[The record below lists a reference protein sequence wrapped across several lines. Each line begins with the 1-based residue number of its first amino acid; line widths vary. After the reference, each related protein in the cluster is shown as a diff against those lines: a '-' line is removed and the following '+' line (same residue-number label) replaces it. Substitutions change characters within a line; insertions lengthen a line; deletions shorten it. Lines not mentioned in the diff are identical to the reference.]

1 MLHQSAEIDLESFQL
16 ALERTQLI
24 DYMINNISNLI
35 FVINKNNHLVYVNDA
50 VVRKYQYTKEELL
63 RMSISDIDVDFKVPE
78 GFWEE
83 FEVKKILH
91 FHSIHKDKNGTLH
104 PVLVNAHYVEY
115 ENKVYSFG
123 VVEDQSYIQKLLDT
137 QDGFVIL
144 TDGHKL
150 VMANA
155 KMYQFFGYSDYLDFM
170 KEHDCICNFF
180 ITEDGFIHNQATWIQ
195 DVCRMKHGNAKVKI
209 KNITK
214 NEDDI
219 FLVRASS
226 FDENRFVVT
235 FTDITDAEK
244 YKATLEHLAIT
255 DGLTQLFNR
264 RYFNKILPREIK
276 RAKRTGSKIA
286 FIMLD
291 VDYFK
296 LYNDTY
302 GHLNG
307 DEVLIAISKS
317 MQEYFN
323 RGSDF
328 CFRLG
333 GEEFGI
339 ICSLDSQEKVYQRT
353 EQLRNDIEELHI
365 EHERNIASKYVTVS
379 IGITLC
385 NGTMSS
391 ESLYTKADIE
401 LYKAKESG
409 RNRVCMN
416 VEKK

>member
-1 MLHQSAEIDLESFQL
+1 MQTTIPAQASLESL
-16 ALERTQLI
+16 PLEGTTFI
-24 DYMINNISNLI
+24 DYMINNINNLI
-35 FVINKNNHLVYVNDA
+35 FVADQQGRFVYVNDA

-63 RMSISDIDVDFKVPE
+63 SMSINDIDVDYKE
-78 GFWEE
+78 AENFWEE
-83 FEVKKILH
+83 FANKKLLQ
-91 FHSIHKDKNGTLH
+91 FHSIHKDKNGVLY
-104 PVLVNAHYVEY
+104 PVLINAHYVEY
-115 ENKVYSFG
+115 ENKIYNFG
-123 VVEDQSYIQKLLDT
+123 VVEDQSYVQKLLDT

-155 KMYQFFGYSDYLDFM
+155 KMYQFFGYSDYMSFIN
-170 KEHDCICNFF
+170 KHQCICDFF
-180 ITEDGFIHNQATWIQ
+180 IEEEGFIHHKPTWIQ
-195 DVCRMKHGNAKVKI
+195 DTLNMRHGNAKVKI
-209 KNITK
+209 KNVIT

-226 FDENRFVVT
+226 FDPNRFVVT

-244 YKATLEHLAIT
+244 YKANLEHLAIT

-264 RYFNKILPREIK
+264 RYFNKILPREIN
-276 RAKRTGSKIA
+276 RAKRGGDKIA
-286 FIMLD
+286 FIMLV

-307 DEVLIAISKS
+307 DEVLSTIAKT

-323 RGSDF
+323 RASDF

-339 ICSLDSQEKVYQRT
+339 ICSLDSSEKVYQRT
-353 EQLRNDIEELHI
+353 EQLRIAIEELHI
-365 EHERNIASKYVTVS
+365 EHEQILVSTYITVS
-379 IGITLC
+379 IGIALC
-385 NGTMSS
+385 DGTMSG
-391 ESLYTKADIE
+391 ERLYSKADVE

-416 VEKK
+416 IGR